1 VFFEGSWLPEN
12 SDPTD
17 PRHGAPEQVDAL
29 ADQLRS
35 DDR

>member
-1 VFFEGSWLPEN
+1 MFCEGTSLPEN

-17 PRHGAPEQVDAL
+17 PRHGAREQFDAL

>member
-17 PRHGAPEQVDAL
+17 PRHGVREQFDAL